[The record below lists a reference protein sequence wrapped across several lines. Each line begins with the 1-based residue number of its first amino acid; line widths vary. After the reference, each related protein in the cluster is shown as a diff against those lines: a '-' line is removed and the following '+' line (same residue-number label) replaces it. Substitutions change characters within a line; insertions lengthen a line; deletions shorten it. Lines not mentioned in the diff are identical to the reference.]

1 MSSQSRPRIIAGMP
15 AYNEEKYIGT
25 IVLKTKQYVD
35 EVIVVDDGSTD
46 ETRNLATKAGAR
58 VISHGAQRGAGAATK
73 TAFLAARNEAVDL
86 LVTMDGDGQHRCEDI
101 PYFIRLA
108 KYSASSMFI
117 GNRMFQTQNMPA
129 IRILTNKFMSWLV
142 SRVAGQEI
150 PDTQCGFRL
159 IKKDVLKKIRLQS
172 SKFEIE
178 SEIIIKAAALGFKI
192 ETVPIKTIYNKEKSR
207 INPLI
212 DTLRFFHFIIRQIWT
227 TRC

>member
-1 MSSQSRPRIIAGMP
+1 MKTCVVIPT
-15 AYNEEKYIGT
+15 YNESRTIGGLVNK
-25 IVLKTKQYVD
+25 IRQQNLEVL
-35 EVIVVDDGSTD
+35 VVDDGSQDNTLQIAQD
-46 ETRNLATKAGAR
+46 NGAKVLRNPGNMGKGVSLIKGFHYSLAHDFDA
-58 VISHGAQRGAGAATK
+58 VI
-73 TAFLAARNEAVDL
+73 
-86 LVTMDGDGQHRCEDI
+86 TMDGDGQHRCEDI